1 MVRITLPHR
10 LKSYTGSNSASNS
23 RSTSPSPG
31 IMKRHTGG
39 SDTSPENTKTNGLAL
54 KVVVMKV
61 GFCQLSIGVELID
74 GYTG

>member
-10 LKSYTGSNSASNS
+10 LKSYTASNSASNS

-39 SDTSPENTKTNGLAL
+39 SDTSPENKTNGLAL

-61 GFCQLSIGVELID
+61 GFRQLSIRMELID
-74 GYTG
+74 GYIG